1 MRIIG
6 GKFKNRKL
14 IFPKN
19 FKTRPLKDSVKEN
32 IFNILEH
39 SKRINIQI
47 KNSDIL
53 DLYSGCGSFGIET
66 LSRGAATVFFVE
78 NDKIAMKNLKM
89 NVEDLYLKNL
99 VSLYEKDVVNFIEN
113 YKNIKKFDV
122 IFFDPPFSDKKFYL
136 NLIRIKEK
144 DILKKNHIIIIHR
157 ESIPKQDSNLNN
169 FRIIEERVYGRSK
182 IYFLKIN

>member
-39 SKRINIQI
+39 SKKINIQI

-66 LSRGAATVFFVE
+66 LSRGAATVFFC
-78 NDKIAMKNLKM
+78 
-89 NVEDLYLKNL
+89 
-99 VSLYEKDVVNFIEN
+99 
-113 YKNIKKFDV
+113 
-122 IFFDPPFSDKKFYL
+122 
-136 NLIRIKEK
+136 
-144 DILKKNHIIIIHR
+144 R
-157 ESIPKQDSNLNN
+157 E
-169 FRIIEERVYGRSK
+169 
-182 IYFLKIN
+182 